1 MINFDTDGYILLI
14 KTGDIM
20 ERIKYFLRQLLAGR
34 YGVDRLNQTLIYI
47 GIFLNIVLMFLQERQ
62 ARAVISTLTISL
74 LLFVV
79 FRMMSRNINAR
90 YQENIK
96 FLKLTKPIRAEVEI
110 IKMRFQ
116 DRNEFKYVRCDKCRN
131 VMRVPKGVGKI
142 KIKCKNCGNEFI
154 KRV

>member
-1 MINFDTDGYILLI
+1 MD
-14 KTGDIM
+14 
-20 ERIKYFLRQLLAGR
+20 RIRDFFRNLMVGR
-34 YGVDRLNQTLIYI
+34 YGIDRLSQVLIYI
-47 GIFLNIVLMFLQERQ
+47 GIGFNILLMFIQNPQIRSFLSTFTM
-62 ARAVISTLTISL
+62 VILF
-74 LLFVV
+74 FVV

-96 FLKLTKPIRAEVEI
+96 FMKITKPIRAEFEI
-110 IKMRFQ
+110 IKMKWR
-116 DRNEFKYVRCDKCRN
+116 DRAEFRYVRCDNCRN